1 MKKNAGIPPILK
13 KIMIAKAL
21 AGAGA
26 GGPPPGAGGPPPGA
40 GGPPPGMGAPP
51 PAMKKGG
58 SVKKFAKG
66 GSIDGI
72 ASKGKTKTSMV
83 KMKKGG
89 RC

>member
-1 MKKNAGIPPILK
+1 MKKKAGIPPILK
-13 KIMIAKAL
+13 KIMLAKAL

-26 GGPPPGAGGPPPGA
+26 GGPPPGAGGPPPG
-40 GGPPPGMGAPP
+40 MGAPPP

-58 SVKKFAKG
+58 AVKGFAKG
-66 GSIDGI
+66 GSIDGC
-72 ASKGKTKTSMV
+72 ASRGKTKTSMV